1 MVGNVNASRK
11 STQLMSTHYS
21 YYNGSRFIDIDLQV
35 YPFNIALRMSDT
47 DKQEFITL
55 YFERQKA
62 LKAYKTARLWGSDK
76 TLEKRGQAM
85 DVIEAKREAL
95 INKYPAQ

>member
-1 MVGNVNASRK
+1 
-11 STQLMSTHYS
+11 
-21 YYNGSRFIDIDLQV
+21 
-35 YPFNIALRMSDT
+35 MSDT

-62 LKAYKTARLWGSDK
+62 LKAYKTARLWGSEK

-85 DVIEAKREAL
+85 DAIEAKRAAL
-95 INKYPAQ
+95 LNKYPAQ

>member
-1 MVGNVNASRK
+1 
-11 STQLMSTHYS
+11 MSTHYS
-21 YYNGSRFIDIDLQV
+21 YYNGSRFIDIDLQH
-35 YPFNIALRMSDT
+35 YPLNIALRMSDT

-62 LKAYKTARLWGSDK
+62 LKAYKTARLWGSEK

-85 DVIEAKREAL
+85 DEIEAKRAAL
-95 INKYPAQ
+95 LNKYPA